1 MLQGP
6 DRSARRA
13 RSALVQRADGLSWLN
28 ARPRRVHRAGPSARS
43 ATLAAARFGP
53 VPRDPAVASSA
64 MLQLLDLAGI
74 YFRAFFAVP
83 TSMTSPDGRPVNAVR
98 GSLDILA
105 KVITDAGP
113 TRVIACLDL
122 DWRPAWRVELIPS
135 YKTHRVLEPQSA
147 LSANAVEPAA
157 NPAQRDTRRLHRHRG
172 GAGRTVARRCR
183 SCWTCWPRS
192 ASRRPGAPGFEADD
206 VIGTLAAT
214 ERTDP
219 VEVVTGDRD
228 LFQVAR
234 DTDPAVR
241 VRYIG
246 AGMSKAAGLLGR
258 PTSPRKYGIPPGGYA
273 DFAALRG
280 DPSDGLPGVPGR
292 RRQDRRHADQPVR
305 LGRGTG
311 RGDRRPVHR
320 ADRRDAGQA
329 GRRPRLPAGRAEG
342 GAGGHRRPGERRPRR
357 ERGRCPGE
365 PVDPGRLSELIRLHG
380 IGGATARLVN
390 AIENR

>member
-1 MLQGP
+1 
-6 DRSARRA
+6 
-13 RSALVQRADGLSWLN
+13 
-28 ARPRRVHRAGPSARS
+28 
-43 ATLAAARFGP
+43 
-53 VPRDPAVASSA
+53 

-105 KVITDAGP
+105 KVISDAGP

-135 YKTHRVLEPQSA
+135 YKTHRVLEPQDA
-147 LSANAVEPAA
+147 LGATAPNAQSVSPSSTPHSGTAGPSTDIEVVPDELSPQVPILLEVLAA
-157 NPAQRDTRRLHRHRG
+157 IGIAT
-172 GAGRTVARRCR
+172 A
-183 SCWTCWPRS
+183 
-192 ASRRPGAPGFEADD
+192 GAPGFEADD
-206 VIGTLAAT
+206 VIGTISAT
-214 ERTDP
+214 EPVGP

-234 DTDPAVR
+234 DTDPTVC

-246 AGMSKAAGLLGR
+246 AGMSKAQVYRAADVA
-258 PTSPRKYGIPPGGYA
+258 SKYGIPAGAYA

-280 DPSDGLPGVPGR
+280 DPSDGLPGVPGVGDKTAATLINR
-292 RRQDRRHADQPVR
+292 FGSVEGLVAAIDGRSTGLTAAMRAKLVAARDYLLVAPQVVRVATDAPVTVEPGSDE
-305 LGRGTG
+305 L
-311 RGDRRPVHR
+311 
-320 ADRRDAGQA
+320 
-329 GRRPRLPAGRAEG
+329 PR
-342 GAGGHRRPGERRPRR
+342 
-357 ERGRCPGE
+357 E